1 LCPQDANNEIASSV
15 RRAAFVYQ
23 GMEHMSRTKSRL
35 GLLATPLLAAAL
47 AVALSACGTSAPGSS
62 PARAASSAPSTAT
75 SSDASSA
82 AFCGLWQEFRTTLS
96 AMEPILNDIPTSGP
110 STTPAS
116 ELLPT
121 MQAINGVFNRLDQVA
136 PPAVSADM
144 AALTSY
150 WSQVVTDFQYGN
162 TVAQVEAYIK
172 AHPPTNAATINASMQ
187 QLSDYL
193 TTTCGISVS
202 S

>member
-1 LCPQDANNEIASSV
+1 
-15 RRAAFVYQ
+15 
-23 GMEHMSRTKSRL
+23 M
-35 GLLATPLLAAAL
+35 LATPLMAAAL
-47 AVALSACGTSAPGSS
+47 ALALSACGTSAPGGS
-62 PARAASSAPSTAT
+62 PAQSGSSAPSTSA
-75 SSDASSA
+75 SSDASST

-121 MQAINGVFNRLDQVA
+121 MQAISGVFNRLDQVA

-150 WSQVVTDFQYGN
+150 WSQVVADFQYGN

-172 AHPPTNAATINASMQ
+172 AHPPTNASTINASLQ
-187 QLSDYL
+187 QLSGYL
-193 TTTCGISVS
+193 TDTCGINMS